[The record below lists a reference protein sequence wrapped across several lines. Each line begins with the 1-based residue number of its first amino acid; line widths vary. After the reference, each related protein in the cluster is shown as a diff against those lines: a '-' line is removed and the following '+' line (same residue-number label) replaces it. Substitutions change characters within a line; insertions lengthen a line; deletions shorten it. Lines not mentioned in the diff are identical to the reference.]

1 MDYDDIIEQKF
12 TNALSECLGI
22 DKEIIEI
29 LDLKLENNYGNSNE
43 DIFYGYYVEIP
54 NWDDLDKAIQ
64 EQISGEIKNEIEWGK
79 IIYISESEFG
89 NTKADPFNW
98 KSDSEFEYY
107 CITHSTQR
115 EDVLFTLKELK
126 SKIEESQDELII
138 KSLILCAFSITESF
152 IQNIIYSYIFNIP
165 ADKNNMEL
173 QNILNKHKDL
183 YCEKNRKIVY
193 KTLTTKNLLDFPFL
207 NPVRHCLAHNMT
219 HTELLNNNNLVVE
232 TKHGKESFSVDK
244 IMNELIKYVEKV
256 DNNI

>member
-1 MDYDDIIEQKF
+1 MDYDNIIEQKF

-22 DKEIIEI
+22 DKEIIEL

-64 EQISGEIKNEIEWGK
+64 EQISVEIKNEIEWGK

-89 NTKADPFNW
+89 NTKTDPFNW

-138 KSLILCAFSITESF
+138 KSLILCAFSITEGFVRSIVWLHIPDIENQNF
-152 IQNIIYSYIFNIP
+152 DNTLKEILKQKIQDNINNGVKRKEIYKRAKILAMEIPKILKILKETILLFLRQVRLQIYCFLFCFTEYIMQFFN
-165 ADKNNMEL
+165 
-173 QNILNKHKDL
+173 
-183 YCEKNRKIVY
+183 KI
-193 KTLTTKNLLDFPFL
+193 KL
-207 NPVRHCLAHNMT
+207 
-219 HTELLNNNNLVVE
+219 
-232 TKHGKESFSVDK
+232 
-244 IMNELIKYVEKV
+244 
-256 DNNI
+256 

>member
-22 DKEIIEI
+22 DKEIIEL

-43 DIFYGYYVEIP
+43 DIFYGYYVKIP

-64 EQISGEIKNEIEWGK
+64 EQISVEIKNEIEWGK

-138 KSLILCAFSITESF
+138 KSLILCAFSITEGFVRSIVWLHIPDIENQNF
-152 IQNIIYSYIFNIP
+152 DNTLKEILKQKIQDDINNGVKRKEIYKRFTGKELPSIP
-165 ADKNNMEL
+165 FF
-173 QNILNKHKDL
+173 
-183 YCEKNRKIVY
+183 KIVR
-193 KTLTTKNLLDFPFL
+193 NS
-207 NPVRHCLAHNMT
+207 LAHNITSASVNDDMLVIT
-219 HTELLNNNNLVVE
+219 INNFE
-232 TKHGKESFSVDK
+232 QQFS
-244 IMNELIKYVEKV
+244 IEEIINELINYVDSLDK
-256 DNNI
+256 